1 MSRRRAGRS
10 RKVIFVRGKR
20 SDKSHPHA
28 EDRER
33 DRVRETRARLRMKRR
48 WKRGMVGSMLN
59 TASRGDAMPAP
70 WKMNATGAPDDTG
83 CGGAQASE
91 PLTEELLHELLD
103 APSPTAFTDRHG
115 IEHRSLADYLNELL
129 ERRGLK
135 RADVVRAAGLNET
148 FGYQIFKGQ
157 RNPSRDKVLQIA
169 LAMELGIR
177 ETNRLLKAAGVNELY
192 CKDRRDAIV
201 LFCVDHGYSLQKTNE
216 ELYRFDE
223 ETLG

>member
-1 MSRRRAGRS
+1 M
-10 RKVIFVRGKR
+10 
-20 SDKSHPHA
+20 
-28 EDRER
+28 
-33 DRVRETRARLRMKRR
+33 
-48 WKRGMVGSMLN
+48 
-59 TASRGDAMPAP
+59 
-70 WKMNATGAPDDTG
+70 
-83 CGGAQASE
+83 
-91 PLTEELLHELLD
+91 
-103 APSPTAFTDRHG
+103 
-115 IEHRSLADYLNELL
+115 
-129 ERRGLK
+129 
-135 RADVVRAAGLNET
+135 VRAAGLNET